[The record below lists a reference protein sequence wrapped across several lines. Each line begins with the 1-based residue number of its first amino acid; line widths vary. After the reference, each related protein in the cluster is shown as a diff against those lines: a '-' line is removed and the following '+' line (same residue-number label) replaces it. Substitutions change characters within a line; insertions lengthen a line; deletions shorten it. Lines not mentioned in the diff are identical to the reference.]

1 MAIQVSPGINISEID
16 LTQIVPAVSTTDAA
30 IAGVFRWGPVNT
42 PTLVTSETDLVA
54 QFGQPFSTPRTTEV
68 ADQWSNSETWFTA
81 RNFLSYSDS
90 LFVTRVVA
98 SPDGPEDNPD
108 SYTDA
113 TDETKQATSTLFNAK
128 YVGKL
133 GNSLRTSYC
142 KSGSFDAF
150 ARKETLVLNVNKN
163 TATISGFIS
172 LGSTQL
178 VAEVGDNIILSTE
191 AVMTVAEV
199 KAGETDHTGSVSK
212 TFNAGTGGDVTL
224 ADNTITIADHGF
236 VTDDL
241 VQYDVGTGEEKTFA
255 NPKITDAVG
264 GISFDDPDP
273 DLAVGDKVTISGT
286 VDGAEGAIDPG
297 SYLVGATNGTGTAT
311 LTDLNGTA
319 IATTAGTVVIGSV
332 NASTTVKFISASN
345 AVTGLLDDRIYAVTR
360 VDNNIIKLRLEH
372 NSSKDITLIALGI
385 GGAHSLTKIPTFKVD
400 VKFTTDYKTSI
411 ENYDGTYSTQWGD
424 ADLFDADPVA
434 DTMHVVVRDNDG
446 RISGLADTILET
458 HSNVSWLDG
467 KLNEDSSTNYITDLL
482 EQQSNWIQCTD
493 AQADLIKESTV
504 TYDSITDMTTGSDG
518 MDEATMRI
526 GDMAK
531 GYDTFA
537 DKTQLDISFV
547 LQGKPRGNT
556 ALANYIID
564 NVCEVRKDCVAF
576 ISPELTDMT
585 AQLIV
590 AFAGQINASNYAFID
605 SGYKYQLDKYADRYR
620 WVPLNG
626 DIAGLCART
635 DDTRDPWFSPA
646 GYQRG
651 EIRNTTKL
659 RFNANQ
665 SQRDLMYKANVN
677 PVISRPG
684 TGGGHILFGDKTNAG
699 IASAFDRINV
709 RRLFIV
715 LEKSI
720 EVAAKATLFEFNDE
734 FTRAQFKNMIEPFL
748 RDVQG
753 RRGIYDFMVVADET
767 NNTPEVIDSN
777 RFVGDIYIKP
787 VRSINFIQLNF
798 VAVRSGVEF
807 TEVVGKF

>member
-1 MAIQVSPGINISEID
+1 MAILVSPGINISEID

-42 PTLVTSETDLVA
+42 PTLVTSEADLVA
-54 QFGQPFSTPRTTEV
+54 QFGQPEASGRTVTP
-68 ADQWSNSETWFTA
+68 QWTNSETWFTA
-81 RNFLSYSDS
+81 RNFLAYSNS

-98 SPDGPEDNPD
+98 SPDGPDDDPD
-108 SYTDA
+108 TYA
-113 TDETKQATSTLFNAK
+113 TPAHETKRAISTLFNAK

-142 KSGSFDAF
+142 KRDSFDPVPRF
-150 ARKETLVLNVNKN
+150 ETF
-163 TATISGFIS
+163 TIAAQAT
-172 LGSTQL
+172 
-178 VAEVGDNIILSTE
+178 VG
-191 AVMTVAEV
+191 EV
-199 KAGETDHTGSVSK
+199 KGFVVADTGVPATDLAS
-212 TFNAGTGGDVTL
+212 AVTL
-224 ADNTITIADHGF
+224 AKATIGSEGDN
-236 VTDDL
+236 VL
-241 VQYDVGTGEEKTFA
+241 LNTG
-255 NPKITDAVG
+255 AVLE
-264 GISFDDPDP
+264 ILS
-273 DLAVGDKVTISGT
+273 VGDAT
-286 VDGAEGAIDPG
+286 VDGIAATGGAG
-297 SYLVGATNGTGTAT
+297 VGTTGDTADAAVVVVATNSVVTAT
-311 LTDLNGTA
+311 AHDFVTGERVKYSNASGTDIGGLTNDDQYWV
-319 IATTAGTVVIGSV
+319 TVV
-332 NASTTVKFISASN
+332 NDTTIQ
-345 AVTGLLDDRIYAVTR
+345 
-360 VDNNIIKLRLEH
+360 LRNTH
-372 NSSKDITLIALGI
+372 NSSTVVP
-385 GGAHSLTKIPTFKVD
+385 LTAGVGSSHTFTRVTTYKAFVT
-400 VKFTTDYKTSI
+400 FTTKYNTSA
-411 ENYDGTYSTQWGD
+411 EAYSGKAYSTQWGD
-424 ADLFDADPVA
+424 ADLFDVKPIADSI
-434 DTMHVVVRDNDG
+434 HLVVRDNDG
-446 RISGLADTILET
+446 AISGLAGTILET
-458 HSNVSWLDG
+458 YSDVSWIDG
-467 KLNEDSSTNYITDLL
+467 RLNEDSSTNYITDRL

-493 AQADLIKESTV
+493 AQADLISAGGI
-504 TYDSITDMTTGSDG
+504 TYDSITDMAAGTDG
-518 MDEATMRI
+518 MDEANMRI
-526 GDMAK
+526 GDMAL

-547 LQGKPRGNT
+547 LQGKPRGT
-556 ALANYIID
+556 VLANYIID
-564 NVCEVRKDCVAF
+564 NICEVRKDCVAF

-590 AFAGQINASNYAFID
+590 SFAGQINASNYAFID

-635 DDTRDPWFSPA
+635 DDERDPWFSPA

-651 EIRNTTKL
+651 EIKNATKL

-807 TEVVGKF
+807 SEVVGNF

>member
-42 PTLVTSETDLVA
+42 PTLVTSEADLVA
-54 QFGQPFSTPRTTEV
+54 QFGQPETSGRTV
-68 ADQWSNSETWFTA
+68 SPQWTNSETWFTA
-81 RNFLSYSDS
+81 RNFLSYSNS

-98 SPDGPEDNPD
+98 SPNGPDNNPD
-108 SYTDA
+108 SYVPT
-113 TDETKQATSTLFNAK
+113 TQETKQATSTLFNAK

-142 KSGSFDAF
+142 KSGSFDPV
-150 ARKETLVLNVNKN
+150 ARNETLTLPYGSSQ
-163 TATISGFIS
+163 ATISGFS
-172 LGSTQL
+172 SSAGTQL
-178 VAEVGDNIILSTE
+178 VAGVGDNILLSTG
-191 AVMTVAEV
+191 AVMKVA
-199 KAGETDHTGSVSK
+199 SVSNAIQDRAAGNVK
-212 TFNAGTGGDVTL
+212 TFDASDAGIVIL
-224 ADNTITIADHGF
+224 AADTITIPTHGYS
-236 VTDDL
+236 TGDI
-241 VQYDVGTGEEKTFA
+241 VQYDVGTSTQTTFV
-255 NPKITDAVG
+255 NLTITDTVG
-264 GISFDDPDP
+264 GIAFDDPTP
-273 DLAVGDKVTISGT
+273 DLAIGDKVTVTGT
-286 VDGAEGAIDPG
+286 VSGNEGVIAAG
-297 SYLVGATNGTGTAT
+297 EYLVGATNGTGTAT
-311 LTDLNGTA
+311 LTDLNGAA
-319 IATTAGTVVIGSV
+319 ISTTATISGVITDV
-332 NASTTVKFISASN
+332 NSGTTVKFISASN
-345 AVTGLLDDRIYAVTR
+345 TITGLQDNGIYV
-360 VDNNIIKLRLEH
+360 VI
-372 NSSKDITLIALGI
+372 
-385 GGAHSLTKIPTFKVD
+385 KVD
-400 VKFTTDYKTSI
+400 VDTIQLKVQHNSVTANVITAVGVGTAHTFTRLQSFKITVAFTTPYKTSVEDYSGRI
-411 ENYDGTYSTQWGD
+411 YSTQWGD

-434 DTMHVVVRDNDG
+434 DTMHLVVRDNDG
-446 RISGLADTILET
+446 EISGLADTILET
-458 HSNVSWLDG
+458 YSNVSWIDG
-467 KLNEDSSTNYITDLL
+467 RLNEDSSTNYITDRL

-493 AQADLIKESTV
+493 AQADDISAAEV

-518 MDEATMRI
+518 MDEGTMRI
-526 GDMAK
+526 GDMAL
-531 GYDTFA
+531 GYDTFN

-547 LQGKPRGNT
+547 LQGKPRGT
-556 ALANYIID
+556 VLANYIID

-590 AFAGQINASNYAFID
+590 TFAGQINASNYAFID

-635 DDTRDPWFSPA
+635 DDERDPWFSPA
-646 GYQRG
+646 GYARG
-651 EIRNTTKL
+651 EIKNATKL

-767 NNTPEVIDSN
+767 NNTAEVIDSN

-807 TEVVGKF
+807 SEVVGNF